1 MKHHGNYTL
10 PTPEELML
18 DDETG
23 CAQQY
28 VTNMLHRHR
37 HRLKYKNQ
45 QRHRQKRKSYYGDK
59 RTK

>member
-28 VTNMLHRHR
+28 VNNMLHR

>member
-10 PTPEELML
+10 PTPDELML

-23 CAQQY
+23 CAEHY
-28 VTNMLHRHR
+28 VSNMLNKHRIKH
-37 HRLKYKNQ
+37 KNE
-45 QRHRQKRKSYYGDK
+45 QRYRQKRKSYNGNK